1 MKAGG
6 AGYPA
11 TMTEPIGTLTPL
23 SDTGQMVA
31 DPEQDLRGRTVIDNA
46 GEKVG
51 TVTDLL
57 VDTTESAVRFL
68 RVEHGGVLGFG
79 ATASFIPVDAIR
91 RITDDE
97 VHVDSGKDRI
107 AGAPRYDPDL
117 VDQRD
122 YYEKIYGHYGY
133 PPFWTPGYMYPPFP
147 TGR

>member
-1 MKAGG
+1 ME
-6 AGYPA
+6 
-11 TMTEPIGTLTPL
+11 EPIGTLTPL
-23 SDTGQMVA
+23 SDTGQVVA
-31 DPEQDLRGRTVIDNA
+31 DPEQDLRGRTVIDSA

-57 VDTTESAVRFL
+57 VDTAANAVRFL

-79 ATASFIPVDAIR
+79 ATASFIPVDAISR
-91 RITDDE
+91 VTDDE
-97 VHVDSGKDRI
+97 VYVESAKDRI

-133 PPFWTPGYMYPPFP
+133 PPFWTPGYFYPGFP
-147 TGR
+147 NGR